1 MYVSQITV
9 LYTLNLC
16 SAVCQLYFNKI
27 ERKIEK
33 EKKSQKNDT
42 LNDLP
47 KNKTVGKTDALTL
60 NDQYLHWEVNFK
72 LNVLYTCGG
81 FILIFGKT
89 NTVM

>member
-1 MYVSQITV
+1 MYCCNPFMMYVSQITV
-9 LYTLNLC
+9 LYTINLC

-60 NDQYLHWEVNFK
+60 NDQYLHLFLKTSFTFK
-72 LNVLYTCGG
+72 FLT
-81 FILIFGKT
+81 KW
-89 NTVM
+89 